1 MGLFKRELNPKK
13 SNTPAYRER
22 MAEMLSGKAV
32 RYITQRRDGNDDIVG
47 KGGALIKKDGE
58 FIVYSSDKTVM
69 RTKVRD
75 MDAWILMSND
85 GVVIT
90 APNLEKGGEVE
101 TITAH
106 FVYYHK

>member
-1 MGLFKRELNPKK
+1 MALFKRELDPKK
-13 SNTPAYRER
+13 SNTPAYREK
-22 MAEMLSGKAV
+22 MAEMLAGKAV
-32 RYITQRRDGNDDIVG
+32 RYITQRRDCNDDILG
-47 KGGALIKKDGE
+47 KGGALVKKEDE
-58 FIVYSSDKTVM
+58 FIVYSSDKTIM
-69 RTKVRD
+69 RTKIKD

-106 FVYYHK
+106 FVYYHE